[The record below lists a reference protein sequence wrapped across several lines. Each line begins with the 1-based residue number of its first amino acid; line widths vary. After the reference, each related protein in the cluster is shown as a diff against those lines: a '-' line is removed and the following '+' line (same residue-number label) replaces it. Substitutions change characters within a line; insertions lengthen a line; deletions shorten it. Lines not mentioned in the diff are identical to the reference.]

1 MFFKLFCRAPRMRI
15 TGLVAMLMVVVMTVV
30 VTVRVVVV
38 VRVPFT
44 MMVSMTVIMCMAVR
58 VIVIM
63 RMTVVMSMAA
73 GLARCMIMPTAGRS
87 PGLGLFLQ
95 QVTHAFSK
103 IGVCLRRERINYW
116 NRFKAQI
123 FERTYQGVGG
133 FLPSRKLNKRRA
145 RFKAHTVGS

>member
-15 TGLVAMLMVVVMTVV
+15 TGLVAMLMVVVMT
-30 VTVRVVVV
+30 
-38 VRVPFT
+38 
-44 MMVSMTVIMCMAVR
+44 

-123 FERTYQGVGG
+123 FERTQQGVGG